1 MEADDSLRRP
11 LKGGS
16 RKTRRENSILG
27 KFCENY
33 KVQICSRS
41 WMFTK
46 LSVQV
51 NSAWLPDEADDVLML
66 DHHGR
71 ETESIISVL
80 APAGWMRG
88 SWHGLQKQIKICL
101 KKDLAPFFFLWL
113 NSYWEL
119 WHKKTHNSSLEFLDF
134 LKFVRTVYRIIQAM
148 FQLSK
153 DYFSCLKER

>member
-16 RKTRRENSILG
+16 RKTRRENSIVG

-101 KKDLAPFFFLWL
+101 KKDLAPFFFFSDSTLTE
-113 NSYWEL
+113 NFDI
-119 WHKKTHNSSLEFLDF
+119 KKPIIVHWSFL
-134 LKFVRTVYRIIQAM
+134 T
-148 FQLSK
+148 S
-153 DYFSCLKER
+153 